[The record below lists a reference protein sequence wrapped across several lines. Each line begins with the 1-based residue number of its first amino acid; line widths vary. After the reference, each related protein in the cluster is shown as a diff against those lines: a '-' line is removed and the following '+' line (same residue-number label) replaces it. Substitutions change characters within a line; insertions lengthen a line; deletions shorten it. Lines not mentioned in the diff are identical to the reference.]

1 MAGIYVHIPFCYS
14 RCSYC
19 GFFSTT
25 ELSQRSIYVDAVL
38 KEYELRRTYLPAGE
52 RIRTIYIGGGT
63 PSQLSN
69 SDLARLLRVLPVAE
83 AEEVTIEANPSDMT
97 EAKLKA
103 WQAMGINR
111 LSIGVQSFDEGRL
124 AFLNRRHGS
133 KQAKKVIRLAQ
144 ELGFTN
150 ISIDLM
156 YALPYQTMELWQA
169 DIDTA
174 LSFGVQHI
182 STYCLSYE
190 QGTTLWRLKEKGLVR
205 ETDDE
210 LANAMYAYLC
220 HRLQEAGFTH
230 YEVSNFSLPG
240 YESKHNI
247 SYWDGTP
254 YLGLGAGAHSYDGQS
269 RQWNVANL
277 SKYLRD
283 IMNGKVPFKREK
295 LTETEKYNE
304 QVMLGLRTNK
314 GIPATDELLK
324 KAQPYIA
331 TGKLR
336 LTNGQL
342 IATLEGINI
351 LNTIITDLMR
361 E

>member
-52 RIRTIYIGGGT
+52 RIRTIYLGGGT

-69 SDLARLLRVLPVAE
+69 SDLARLLRVLQVAE

-144 ELGFTN
+144 ELGYTN

-240 YESKHNI
+240 YESKHNS

>member
-25 ELSQRSIYVDAVL
+25 ELSQRSIYVDALL
-38 KEYELRRTYLPAGE
+38 KEYQLRADYLPQGE
-52 RIRTIYIGGGT
+52 PVRTIYIGGGT
-63 PSQLSN
+63 PSQLAN
-69 SDLARLLRVLPVAE
+69 KDLERLLRALPVAE

-97 EAKLKA
+97 EAKLRA
-103 WQAMGINR
+103 WREMGINR
-111 LSIGVQSFDEGRL
+111 LSIGVQSFDEGML

-144 ELGFTN
+144 DIGYTN

-156 YALPYQTMELWQA
+156 YAMPYQTMERWQA
-169 DIDTA
+169 DIETA

-182 STYCLSYE
+182 SSYCLSYE
-190 QGTTLWRLKEKGLVR
+190 QGTPLWRLREKGGLR

-210 LANAMYAYLC
+210 LANEMYAYLC
-220 HRLQEAGFTH
+220 QRLNEAGYKH
-230 YEVSNFSLPG
+230 YEVSNFALPG
-240 YESKHNI
+240 YNSRHNS
-247 SYWDGTP
+247 SYWNDTP
-254 YLGLGAGAHSYDGQS
+254 YIGLGAGAHSYNGRS
-269 RQWNVANL
+269 RQWNVDNL
-277 SKYLRD
+277 HKYLRE
-283 IMNGKVPFKREK
+283 IMNGKVPFKRER
-295 LTETEKYNE
+295 LTDTQRYNE
-304 QVMLGLRTNK
+304 HVMLGLRTSK
-314 GIPATDELLK
+314 GIEATDELLK

-331 TGKLR
+331 TGKLSH
-336 LTNGQL
+336 TEGQL
-342 IATLEGINI
+342 IATLDGINI